1 MAKRILVVDDENDAR
16 MFVKLLLEN
25 SGFKVVAAPGGKEA
39 LKILKKEKFNLVLID
54 FFMPKMSGRVLL
66 KKIRADN
73 KLKKIKCVFLTVA
86 DFPKIGLDMLKKIGI
101 SDYIKKPFDNEDILK
116 RVKKIIG
123 N

>member
-25 SGFKVVAAPGGKEA
+25 SGFKVVVAPGGKEA

-73 KLKKIKCVFLTVA
+73 KHGAIEKKRKHFGRI
-86 DFPKIGLDMLKKIGI
+86 
-101 SDYIKKPFDNEDILK
+101 
-116 RVKKIIG
+116 
-123 N
+123 